1 MTQFPSLN
9 GFGPTRRTLQL
20 YARVLSGLARAH
32 APAHPLWWHISLRV
46 TPTGLITANMPQPDG
61 GIVTGRM
68 DFHRAQLI
76 LESSDGRDWA
86 WPMDAGLS
94 GGAMGERLL
103 AAAAEAGLTEE
114 VGRDQFASDE
124 LGVYDAGVVGR
135 FLVALVRAD
144 RVFQRHSARMGRETG
159 PVNFW
164 PHGFDLSVEWYGA
177 RVVRSTEDGEVKD
190 QPAQLN
196 LGFYPGEDDDSSYFY
211 SNPWPFDADKLLGR
225 DLPDGAVWHTEGWEG
240 TMLPYTAVC
249 DEAQVLDYA
258 AAVYDIA
265 SPLLSV

>member
-20 YARVLSGLARAH
+20 YARALSALARAH
-32 APAHPLWWHISLRV
+32 APAHPLWWHIGLRV
-46 TPTGLITANMPQPDG
+46 TPNGLITDNMPQPDG

-68 DFHRAQLI
+68 DFQRAQLI
-76 LESSDGRDWA
+76 LESSDGHDWA

-94 GGAMGERLL
+94 GSAMGERLL
-103 AAAAEAGLTEE
+103 AAAAEAGLTKQ
-114 VGRDQFASDE
+114 VGRDRFASDE
-124 LGVYDAGVVGR
+124 PGVYDAGVVGR
-135 FLVALVRAD
+135 FFVALVRAD
-144 RVFQRHSARMGRETG
+144 RVLQRHSTRLGRKSG

-164 PHGFDLSVEWYGA
+164 PHGFDLSVEWYGT
-177 RVVRSTEDGEVKD
+177 RVVRSTEDGEVKE

-225 DLPDGAVWHTEGWEG
+225 GLPDGAVWHTDGWEG
-240 TMLPYTAVC
+240 TMLPYTAVH

-265 SPLLSV
+265 SPLLSA